1 MIDFLR
7 NNRELITA
15 VASVLV
21 AFLGVVTALLK
32 RNTSHTI
39 RHETIVDAPSVD
51 ALLPLARRATSDDIS
66 PDVSVVGEFLC
77 VQNDSFRRSQIT
89 GVTLGRGI
97 NGMVALVAAPLFGIL
112 AAGAWSSGE
121 YGIAILLG
129 VFALMG
135 ALVVPMKNV
144 YLMTPQGSR
153 RIAKSLFPG
162 QAKKMR
168 KDILSWRSS

>member
-7 NNRELITA
+7 DNRELIAA

-21 AFLGVVTALLK
+21 AILGIVTALLK

-39 RHETIVDAPSVD
+39 RHETIVDAPS
-51 ALLPLARRATSDDIS
+51 PLARRVTSDDLS

-77 VQNDSFRRSQIT
+77 VKNDSFRRSQIT

-112 AAGAWSSGE
+112 AVGAWSRGE

-129 VFALMG
+129 VYALVG
-135 ALVVPMKNV
+135 ALVAPMMNV

-162 QAKKMR
+162 KANKMR
-168 KDILSWRSS
+168 KEILSWRSS